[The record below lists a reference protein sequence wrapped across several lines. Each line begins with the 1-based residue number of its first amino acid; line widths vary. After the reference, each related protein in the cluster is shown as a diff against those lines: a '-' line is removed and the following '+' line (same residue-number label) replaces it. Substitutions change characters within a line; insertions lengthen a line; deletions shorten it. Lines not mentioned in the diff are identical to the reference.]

1 MTATTAKLV
10 AATQS
15 AFTSL
20 MTTELNSLASGN
32 AVIGSTAIDN
42 ATNLDLEVEFSFLGG
57 GSITAAGSPFL
68 GLYLYPLNG
77 DGSTYGDGRFGS
89 TAAGPPPQSYLAAYI
104 AAIPT
109 GARTVIGSFA
119 SAFGYGFSVRLP
131 RGSWKPVLHNG
142 LGVALTS
149 SGNILYYKTT
159 NFQFV

>member
-1 MTATTAKLV
+1 MTTAKLV

-20 MTTELNSLASGN
+20 MTTELNSLTSAQ
-32 AVIGSTAIDN
+32 AILGSTAIDN

-57 GSITAAGSPFL
+57 GSVTAAGSPFL
-68 GLYLYPLNG
+68 ALYLYPLNG

-89 TAAGPPPQSYLAAYI
+89 AASGPPPQSYLAGYI
-104 AAIPT
+104 GGIPT

-119 SAFGYGFSVRLP
+119 RPDGQGFSIRLP
-131 RGSWKPVLHNG
+131 RGSWKPVFHNG
-142 LGVALTS
+142 LGVNLSA